1 MKQKESNKGNSP
13 MTHEGHQSLDNQKME
28 VKMNQRF
35 TPVMQS
41 LQGIRAKWE
50 KEHKELLKK
59 ADEILEDIRQLD
71 LVIAKASGKEQKNGV

>member
-1 MKQKESNKGNSP
+1 
-13 MTHEGHQSLDNQKME
+13 
-28 VKMNQRF
+28 MNQRF

-71 LVIAKASGKEQKNGV
+71 LVIAATSGKAVEAAFKRQDAFNVPKNLAKE